1 MFGHV
6 GAAVGI
12 VHSRFD
18 DDGCVLQQHDN
29 VLLKTVAVAGE
40 AVNTAILIVVV
51 SLDNVSVAK
60 AGVAIRRFADTSHDA
75 VDAFFAPS
83 L

>member
-1 MFGHV
+1 M
-6 GAAVGI
+6 
-12 VHSRFD
+12 
-18 DDGCVLQQHDN
+18 
-29 VLLKTVAVAGE
+29 AVAGE
-40 AVNTAILIVVV
+40 TVNTAILMVVV

-60 AGVAIRRFADTSHDA
+60 AGVAVRLFADTAHYA